1 MITYVLVLMVAMNR
15 AGAMSVV
22 VDFPTYEACKFA
34 GEAFKTA
41 AKKEQEPRFYCF
53 PAEGRGE

>member
-1 MITYVLVLMVAMNR
+1 MITYVLVLVL
-15 AGAMSVV
+15 GYSSGTAMSVV

-34 GEAFKTA
+34 GEASKAA
-41 AKKEQEPRFYCF
+41 AKKEQKPRFYCF